1 VIFYLLHT
9 EGDLHM
15 TIPIA
20 ERMSRIGT
28 ETAFAVSLE
37 ASQLAKQGKKIYPFH
52 LGDMNI
58 ITPPEVMEAAIEAM
72 KKGKTGYSPTAGIPE
87 LREALAK
94 EVAAARRLNLTADN
108 VSIQP
113 GGKPTIGK
121 FIMVAMNPG
130 DKVLYPNPG
139 YPIYESQVEFHGGV
153 GVPYGYKEGR
163 DGFILDLET
172 IRKGIGAGAKILIYN
187 NYQNPTGAS
196 SPKEEMEELAR
207 LAVQNDLFVLSD
219 EAYFDIR
226 YSGEPMSIASL
237 PGMAERTVIL
247 YTFSKKFAMTGWR
260 LGAAVGP
267 AKFIEHISKINVND
281 ESCSNHFI
289 QYGALAGL
297 QGNQAGPESII
308 ATLKKRRD
316 LMVEKLNAIPGIKC
330 FKPEATFYLFPNV
343 TGALQRQGVKDIEK
357 FRQHCL
363 QETGVSFCTRRHFGR
378 PLPGEEEQ
386 YVRFAYSGIDVPQI
400 QEGLDKFSKFLT

>member
-1 VIFYLLHT
+1 
-9 EGDLHM
+9 M

-37 ASQLAKQGKKIYPFH
+37 ASQLAQKGLKIYPFH

-58 ITPPEVMEAAIEAM
+58 ITPSNVMEAAIQAM
-72 KKGKTGYSPTAGIPE
+72 KKGKTGYCPTAGIPD
-87 LREALAK
+87 LREAVAK
-94 EVAAARRLNLTADN
+94 DVGEQRKLKLTAEN

-121 FIMVAMNPG
+121 FIMTAMNPG

-139 YPIYESQVEFHGGV
+139 YPIYESQIEFHGGA
-153 GVPYGYKEGR
+153 GLPYGYKEAR
-163 DGFILDLET
+163 DGFILDMDV
-172 IRKGIGAGAKILIYN
+172 IRKGVQAGAKILIYN

-196 SPKEEMEELAR
+196 SPPEEMEELAA
-207 LAVQNDLFVLSD
+207 LAVKNDLFVLSD
-219 EAYFDIR
+219 EAYFEIR
-226 YSGEPMSIASL
+226 YSGKPMSIASF

-260 LGAAVGP
+260 LGATVGP
-267 AKFIEHISKINVND
+267 AKFIEYISKINVND

-297 QGNQAGPESII
+297 QGSNEGPLGILSV
-308 ATLKKRRD
+308 LKERRD
-316 LMVEKLNAIPGIKC
+316 ILVDLLNAIPGIRC

-343 TGALQRQGVKDIEK
+343 TGAMKRKGVSDVEEFRKLVLQK
-357 FRQHCL
+357 
-363 QETGVSFCTRRHFGR
+363 TGVSFCTRKHFGR
-378 PLPGEEEQ
+378 PLPGETEQ
-386 YVRFAYSGIDVPQI
+386 YIRFAYSGIDVPLI
-400 QEGLDKFSKFLT
+400 NEGMKKLAEFLA

>member
-1 VIFYLLHT
+1 
-9 EGDLHM
+9 M

-28 ETAFAVSLE
+28 ETAFAVSFE
-37 ASQLAKQGKKIYPFH
+37 AGQLARQGKKIYPFH

-58 ITPPEVMEAAIEAM
+58 LTPANVMEAAVDAM

-94 EVAAARRLNLTADN
+94 DISASRRIKLTADN
-108 VSIQP
+108 ISIQP

-139 YPIYESQVEFHGGV
+139 YPIYESQIEFHGGV
-153 GVPYGYKEGR
+153 GIPYGYKEGEG
-163 DGFILDLET
+163 GFILDMEA
-172 IRKGIGAGAKILIYN
+172 IRNGMQAGAKILIYN

-207 LAVQNDLFVLSD
+207 LAVKHDLFVLSD

-237 PGMAERTVIL
+237 PGMAQRTVIL

-267 AKFIEHISKINVND
+267 APFIEHISKINVND

-297 QGNQAGPESII
+297 QGSDEGPKRILAI
-308 ATLKKRRD
+308 LKERRD
-316 LMVEKLNAIPGIKC
+316 VLVDRLNGIPGIHC

-343 TGALQRQGVKDIEK
+343 TRVMQRKGVKDVEELRK
-357 FRQHCL
+357 LCL
-363 QETGVSFCTRRHFGR
+363 LETGVSFCTRRHFGR
-378 PLPGEEEQ
+378 PLPGETEQ
-386 YVRFAYSGIDVPQI
+386 YVRFAYSGIDLPEI
-400 QEGLDKFSKFLT
+400 EEGLRKLKAFLA

>member
-1 VIFYLLHT
+1 
-9 EGDLHM
+9 M
-15 TIPIA
+15 AQPIA

-37 ASQLAKQGKKIYPFH
+37 ASQLARQGKKIYPFH

-58 ITPPEVMEAAIEAM
+58 ITPTNVMDAAVEAM

-94 EVAAARRLNLTADN
+94 DISASRKLNLTADH

-139 YPIYESQVEFHGGV
+139 YPIYESQIEFHGGV
-153 GVPYGYKEGR
+153 GMPYGYQEGK
-163 DGFILDLET
+163 DGFILDLKA
-172 IRKGIGAGAKILIYN
+172 IRKDMQAGAKILIYN

-207 LAVQNDLFVLSD
+207 LAVKNDLSVLSD

-267 AKFIEHISKINVND
+267 VKFIEHISKINVND

-297 QGNQAGPESII
+297 QGSNAGPDSII
-308 ATLKKRRD
+308 ATLKERRD
-316 LMVEKLNAIPGIKC
+316 VLVERLNAIPGIKC

-343 TGALQRQGVKDIEK
+343 TGAMQRKGVKDVEE
-357 FRQHCL
+357 FRKLCL
-363 QETGVSFCTRRHFGR
+363 HETGVSFCTRRHFGR
-378 PLPGEEEQ
+378 PLPGETQQ
-386 YVRFAYSGIDVPQI
+386 YVRFAYSGIDVSQI
-400 QEGLDKFSKFLT
+400 NEGMAKLAEFLT

>member
-1 VIFYLLHT
+1 
-9 EGDLHM
+9 M

-20 ERMSRIGT
+20 DRMSRIGT

-37 ASQLAKQGKKIYPFH
+37 ASQLVQKGMKIYPFH

-58 ITPPEVMEAAIEAM
+58 ITPSNVMEAAIEAM
-72 KKGKTGYSPTAGIPE
+72 KKGKTGYCPTAGIPD
-87 LREALAK
+87 LREAVAK
-94 EVAAARRLNLTADN
+94 DVGEQRKLRLTADN

-121 FIMVAMNPG
+121 FIMAAMNPG

-139 YPIYESQVEFHGGV
+139 YPIYESQIEFHGGA
-153 GVPYGYKEGR
+153 GLPYGYKEAR
-163 DGFILDLET
+163 DGFILDMDV
-172 IRKGIGAGAKILIYN
+172 IHKGVQAGAKILIYN

-196 SPKEEMEELAR
+196 SPPEEMEELAS
-207 LAVQNDLFVLSD
+207 LAVKNDLFVLSD
-219 EAYFDIR
+219 EAYFEIR
-226 YSGEPMSIASL
+226 YSGKPMSIASF

-267 AKFIEHISKINVND
+267 AKFIEYISKINVND

-297 QGNQAGPESII
+297 QGSNEGPLGILSV
-308 ATLKKRRD
+308 LKERRD
-316 LMVEKLNAIPGIKC
+316 VLVDLLNAIPGVRC

-343 TGALQRQGVKDIEK
+343 TVAMKRKGIADVEEFRKLVLQK
-357 FRQHCL
+357 
-363 QETGVSFCTRRHFGR
+363 TGVSFCTRKHFGR
-378 PLPGEEEQ
+378 PLPGETEQ
-386 YVRFAYSGIDVPQI
+386 YIRFAYSGIDVPLI
-400 QEGLDKFSKFLT
+400 KEGMKKLADFLA

>member
-1 VIFYLLHT
+1 MIFFLNNEEHPA
-9 EGDLHM
+9 M

-37 ASQLAKQGKKIYPFH
+37 ASQLAQKGLKIYPFH

-58 ITPPEVMEAAIEAM
+58 ITPSNVMDAAVEAM
-72 KKGKTGYSPTAGIPE
+72 KKGKTGYCPTAGIPD
-87 LREALAK
+87 LREAVAK
-94 EVAAARRLNLTADN
+94 DVGEQRKLKLTADN

-121 FIMVAMNPG
+121 FIMTAMNPG

-139 YPIYESQVEFHGGV
+139 YPIYESQIEFHGGA
-153 GVPYGYKEGR
+153 GLPYGYKEAG
-163 DGFILDLET
+163 DGFILDMDA
-172 IRKGIGAGAKILIYN
+172 IRKGVKAGAKILIYN

-196 SPKEEMEELAR
+196 SPPEEMEELAA
-207 LAVQNDLFVLSD
+207 LAAKNDLFVLSD
-219 EAYFDIR
+219 EAYFEIR
-226 YSGEPMSIASL
+226 YSGKPMSIASF
-237 PGMAERTVIL
+237 PGMAERTVLL

-267 AKFIEHISKINVND
+267 AKFIEYISKINVND

-297 QGNQAGPESII
+297 RGSNEGPLGILSV
-308 ATLKKRRD
+308 LKERRD
-316 LMVEKLNAIPGIKC
+316 ILVDLLNAIPGIRC

-343 TGALQRQGVKDIEK
+343 TGAMKRKGIADVEE
-357 FRQHCL
+357 FRKL
-363 QETGVSFCTRRHFGR
+363 VLKETGVSFCTRKHFGR
-378 PLPGEEEQ
+378 PLPGETEQ
-386 YVRFAYSGIDVPQI
+386 YIRFAYSGIDLPLI
-400 QEGLDKFSKFLT
+400 QEGMGKLADFLA

>member
-1 VIFYLLHT
+1 
-9 EGDLHM
+9 M
-15 TIPIA
+15 AIPIA

-37 ASQLAKQGKKIYPFH
+37 ASQLARQGKKIYPFH

-58 ITPPEVMEAAIEAM
+58 ITPTNVMDAAVEAM

-94 EVAAARRLNLTADN
+94 DISASRKLNLTADHI
-108 VSIQP
+108 SIQP

-139 YPIYESQVEFHGGV
+139 YPIYESQIEFHGGV
-153 GVPYGYKEGR
+153 GMPYGYQEGK
-163 DGFILDLET
+163 DGFILDLKA
-172 IRKGIGAGAKILIYN
+172 IRKDMQAGAKILIYN

-207 LAVQNDLFVLSD
+207 LAVKNDLFVLSD

-267 AKFIEHISKINVND
+267 VKFIEHISKINVND

-297 QGNQAGPESII
+297 QGSNAGPDSII
-308 ATLKKRRD
+308 ATLKERRD
-316 LMVEKLNAIPGIKC
+316 VLVERLNAIPGIKC

-343 TGALQRQGVKDIEK
+343 TGAMQRKGLKDVEE
-357 FRQHCL
+357 FRKLCL
-363 QETGVSFCTRRHFGR
+363 HETGVSFCTRRHFGR
-378 PLPGEEEQ
+378 PLPGETQQ
-386 YVRFAYSGIDVPQI
+386 YIRFAYSGIDAPQI
-400 QEGLDKFSKFLT
+400 KEGLAKLSEFLT

>member
-1 VIFYLLHT
+1 
-9 EGDLHM
+9 M

-37 ASQLAKQGKKIYPFH
+37 ASQLAQKGLKIYPFH

-58 ITPPEVMEAAIEAM
+58 ITPSNVMDAAVEAM
-72 KKGKTGYSPTAGIPE
+72 KKGKTGYCPTAGIPD
-87 LREALAK
+87 LREAVAK
-94 EVAAARRLNLTADN
+94 DVGEQRKLKLTADN

-121 FIMVAMNPG
+121 FIMTAMNPG

-139 YPIYESQVEFHGGV
+139 YPIYESQIEFHGGA
-153 GVPYGYKEGR
+153 GLPYGYKEAG
-163 DGFILDLET
+163 DGFILDMDA
-172 IRKGIGAGAKILIYN
+172 IRKGVKAGAKILIYN

-196 SPKEEMEELAR
+196 SPPEEMEELAA
-207 LAVQNDLFVLSD
+207 LAAKNDLFVLSD
-219 EAYFDIR
+219 EAYFEIR
-226 YSGEPMSIASL
+226 YSGKPMSIASF
-237 PGMAERTVIL
+237 PGMAERTVLL

-267 AKFIEHISKINVND
+267 AKFIEYISKINVND

-297 QGNQAGPESII
+297 RGSNEGPLGILSV
-308 ATLKKRRD
+308 LKERRD
-316 LMVEKLNAIPGIKC
+316 ILVDLLNAIPGIRC

-343 TGALQRQGVKDIEK
+343 TGAMKRKGIADVEE
-357 FRQHCL
+357 FRKL
-363 QETGVSFCTRRHFGR
+363 VLKETGVSFCTRKHFGR
-378 PLPGEEEQ
+378 PLPGETEQ
-386 YVRFAYSGIDVPQI
+386 YIRFAYSGIDLPLI
-400 QEGLDKFSKFLT
+400 QEGMGKLADFLA